1 MILSFKEFLNEAVF
15 KNGEFTEKLN
25 KREKEDKGSIT
36 YGKAVI
42 NKLVNGESV
51 KLGKDGKAGEFDI
64 KHLGKLAT
72 KLGAVD
78 NVKDFNLIIN
88 GYDPKAVEGLDKK
101 KLKEIENSFKYRW
114 TKIFKGDFSG
124 NPEGPST
131 KGHKFEDDFAKMI
144 QAGIDDPDNASGEF
158 EKLKEVIGLGPDG
171 TIDGMKPTGSK
182 NTKRP
187 FNFDGSKMWIGKPSN
202 KDKEI
207 PDIGEDVSDVTLQ
220 TSKGPVYL
228 SLKFGSTNSVLN
240 LGIERLFPKG
250 FFEGSELDEKTG
262 AKELLKCLCIDED
275 KFRQTF
281 VSYEKKKNE
290 KNVKTE
296 KQEKTS
302 FRDSVKEKEEK
313 EKEEEGKEIEVNA
326 VGKFT
331 ENDDFKNLILQAF
344 GYGYILVHK
353 SGRKNR
359 EITYRDFRDE
369 NTVKN
374 YIIDKNGSKFEN
386 ATVLYGGKSGEGKR
400 VEVNVNYANVLILK
414 VVIRN
419 TQGKIYPDKLQVIYE
434 FLPENI
440 IKN

>member
-1 MILSFKEFLNEAVF
+1 MMSLSFKEFLNEAVF
-15 KNGEFTEKLN
+15 KAEEFTK
-25 KREKEDKGSIT
+25 KISKKDKDSEESIT

-42 NKLVNGESV
+42 NKLVKGESV

-64 KHLGKLAT
+64 KHLKKELAD
-72 KLGAVD
+72 KLGTAKS
-78 NVKDFNLIIN
+78 VKEFNFIIN
-88 GYDPKAVEGLDKK
+88 GYDPEAVKGLDEK
-101 KLKEIENSFKYRW
+101 KLKYRW

-124 NPEGPST
+124 NLEGPST
-131 KGHKFEDDFAKMI
+131 KGHKFEEDFAKMI
-144 QAGIDDPDNASGEF
+144 QAGIDNPKNPSDEF
-158 EKLKEVIGLGPDG
+158 VKLKEVIGLKDDE
-171 TIDGMKPTGSK
+171 TVDSMKPTGSK

-187 FNFDGSKMWIGKPSN
+187 FNFDEGKMWIGKDSN
-202 KDKEI
+202 KGKEI
-207 PDIGEDVSDVTLQ
+207 PDIGEDVSDITLQ

-240 LGIERLFPKG
+240 LGIERLFPKS
-250 FFEGSELDEKTG
+250 FFEGSELDKKTG

-313 EKEEEGKEIEVNA
+313 EKEEEGKEIKDDV

-353 SGRKNR
+353 SGRKNG

-369 NTVKN
+369 NIVKN
-374 YIIDKNGSKFEN
+374 YIIDKNGSKFRE

-400 VEVNVNYANVLILK
+400 VEVKVNYANVLMLK

-419 TQGKIYPDKLQVIYE
+419 TQGKIYPDKLQVMYE
-434 FLPENI
+434 FMPENI
-440 IKN
+440 NT